1 MARCRQAA
9 TTLRPTS
16 AGRIGAFM
24 FYRRCEGDAKL
35 LLRART
41 TRLVTVCFFSILLFF
56 PALAAQAQQ
65 ILVVN
70 PALPTAEDEL
80 QIFLSVRA
88 CSFHVSSAIQ
98 GNTIYLYPD
107 TSLPCPPLPFP
118 NPGLVTSVTLGPL
131 SAGSYAITVVTDGQT
146 TDSRVLFV
154 QEPRTQLSLLEGRF
168 AVSATFT
175 YPDGTPSRDA
185 HAVQLGDAS
194 GYLWFFDKGEVELT
208 VKMVSGFLINRRYWV
223 FVSSA
228 TDVPFTLS
236 IVDNW
241 LCTPPTPSCPK
252 RTYQGVAGSN
262 QNFIDTSSFAY
273 N

>member
-1 MARCRQAA
+1 
-9 TTLRPTS
+9 
-16 AGRIGAFM
+16 M
-24 FYRRCEGDAKL
+24 FCGLCEDGAKL

-41 TRLVTVCFFSILLFF
+41 TRLLTVCYSSILLSL

-65 ILVVN
+65 VLVVN
-70 PALPTAEDEL
+70 PALPTAADEL
-80 QIFLSVRA
+80 QIFLSVEH

-107 TSLPCPPLPFP
+107 TSRPCPSLPFP
-118 NPGLVTSVTLGPL
+118 NPGLVTSVKLGPL
-131 SAGSYAITVVTDGQT
+131 SAGSYALTVVTDGQT

-154 QEPRTQLSLLEGRF
+154 QEPRTQLSLLQGRF

-175 YPDGTPSRDA
+175 SPDGTPRDA

-194 GYLWFFDKGEVELT
+194 GYLWFFDKSDVELT

-236 IVDNW
+236 IVDTW

-252 RTYQGVAGSN
+252 RTYQGAAGSN
-262 QNFIDTSSFAY
+262 RNFIDTSSFAY
-273 N
+273 D